1 MIAYITQ
8 ALNHIENALKFLNDS
23 KDPFENGDLV
33 EVRETEEY
41 VEVEAPQLPPETICG
56 ILSQIKDPS
65 EIANLMEINRTW
77 YREGSRLLYKDRDEF
92 IKWLRI
98 NRIEQLDQFLRYL
111 KLDRLDTYNIKI
123 KNLKI
128 EHEEAL
134 RHFEKAYKDYE
145 ITLKNERDYI
155 SIKIDE
161 VEEVSPQQ
169 YDEYDLY
176 RYGLDEVIDIISED
190 DPEEDEY
197 DIIKFLECNHNSSGK
212 VIRISK
218 VKKILDN
225 PTYEELHK
233 IKEDRKRVNK
243 EAFAKYSEL
252 HHQRVEFE
260 DFLRGKISP
269 IHKYFFL

>member
-8 ALNHIENALKFLNDS
+8 ALNNFATKISNLELS
-23 KDPFENGDLV
+23 FEAGDIV
-33 EVRETEEY
+33 MPEAEAHGSI
-41 VEVEAPQLPPETICG
+41 EVEAPQPPPEMICG

-77 YREGSRLLYKDRDEF
+77 YREGSRLLNKDRDEF

-134 RHFEKAYKDYE
+134 RHFKNVHKDYE
-145 ITLKNERDYI
+145 IALKNERDYI
-155 SIKIDE
+155 SKMIDE
-161 VEEVSPQQ
+161 VEEVSPHQ
-169 YDEYDLY
+169 YDDEYDIY
-176 RYGLDEVIDIISED
+176 QYGLDEVLDVISED
-190 DPEEDEY
+190 YPEEDEF
-197 DIIKFLECNHNSSGK
+197 DIIMFIELNHNSSGK
-212 VIRISK
+212 VIRRSK
-218 VKKILDN
+218 VMKRLDN
-225 PTYEELHK
+225 PSYEELLK
-233 IKEDRKRVNK
+233 IKEDRQRVNK

-252 HHQRVEFE
+252 HYQRVEFE
-260 DFLRGKISP
+260 DFIRGKISP
-269 IHKYFFL
+269 IHKSFFL